1 MLKEDY
7 TDAWKSLNLHFVQEF
22 CFRSQPYN
30 WCPNCKRWG
39 IICGLI
45 EPANTITKEEVRFCK
60 FKSGSVFFHLSVLM
74 TDLSMPTGLKR
85 RCEFSKT
92 SIFAHK
98 LWQKNQILKD
108 LSICESDQTEVVNL
122 QRPPIY
128 ACQIQ
133 KKKRIPWVLI
143 AEQKILKTLETLNFS
158 LWNLVKKNAE
168 EIAEFL
174 T

>member
-1 MLKEDY
+1 
-7 TDAWKSLNLHFVQEF
+7 
-22 CFRSQPYN
+22 
-30 WCPNCKRWG
+30 
-39 IICGLI
+39 
-45 EPANTITKEEVRFCK
+45 VRFCK

-85 RCEFSKT
+85 CEFSKT

-108 LSICESDQTEVVNL
+108 LSIRESDPTEVVNL

-133 KKKRIPWVLI
+133 PKKRIPWVLI
-143 AEQKILKTLETLNFS
+143 AKQKILKTLETLNFS
-158 LWNLVKKNAE
+158 LWNLVKKNAV

>member
-1 MLKEDY
+1 
-7 TDAWKSLNLHFVQEF
+7 
-22 CFRSQPYN
+22 
-30 WCPNCKRWG
+30 
-39 IICGLI
+39 
-45 EPANTITKEEVRFCK
+45 
-60 FKSGSVFFHLSVLM
+60 
-74 TDLSMPTGLKR
+74 MPTGFKR

-108 LSICESDQTEVVNL
+108 LSICESDPTEAVNL

-133 KKKRIPWVLI
+133 QQKRIPWVLI
-143 AEQKILKTLETLNFS
+143 AKQNILKTLETLNFS

-168 EIAEFL
+168 EIAEFFI
-174 T
+174 